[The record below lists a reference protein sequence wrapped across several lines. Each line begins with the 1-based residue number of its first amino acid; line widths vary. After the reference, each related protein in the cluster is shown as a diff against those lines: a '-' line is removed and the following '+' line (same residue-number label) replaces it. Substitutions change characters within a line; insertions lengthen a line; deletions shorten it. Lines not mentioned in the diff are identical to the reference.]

1 MIYFLLIFTGILYA
15 AQFYIGKR
23 LISSSD
29 IPDKFKR
36 AAWIILLLTP
46 LFTPISFIL
55 RFSGSQGIFVDILG
69 WIAFLNMGFFSLVIA
84 AVFFRD
90 ITLLIIKLVSKVWK
104 PQVFDHSRRA
114 FLGNSVNY
122 SIIGASALLTGYGF
136 YEARRQ
142 PDLQME
148 TIYLPKLP
156 PEFEGYRIAQ
166 FSDLHVGPTIKRSFA
181 ESVVRQINDLEPD
194 MIVFTGDLVDGTVN
208 GLKNDVAPLSELS
221 ARDGVFFV
229 TGNHEYYSG
238 ALSWIDEATRLGMH
252 VLLDEHTIINKGN
265 DHILLAGVTDYTA
278 ASMIP
283 EHVSDPH
290 KAILGAPDTAVKILL
305 AHQPKNIYQAA
316 DAGFDLQLSGH
327 THGGQYL
334 PWRYMVTLSQPYV
347 VGLNKHENTWIYV
360 NKGTGYWGP
369 PLRLGVPSEVTV
381 LTLTAKKDG
390 QKTVSV

>member
-1 MIYFLLIFTGILYA
+1 MIYFLIIFTGILYA

-23 LISSSD
+23 LISPSD
-29 IPDKFKR
+29 IPNKFKR

-55 RFSGSQGIFVDILG
+55 RFSGSQGVFVDILG
-69 WIAFLNMGFFSLVIA
+69 WIAFLNMGFFSFVIA
-84 AVFFRD
+84 VVFLRD
-90 ITLLIIKLVSKVWK
+90 ITVLIIKIVSKTWK
-104 PQVFDHSRRA
+104 PQVFDQSRRA
-114 FLGNSVNY
+114 FLGNGVNY

-156 PEFEGYRIAQ
+156 LEFEGYRIAQ
-166 FSDLHVGPTIKRSFA
+166 FSDLHVGPTIKRTFT
-181 ESVVRQINDLEPD
+181 ESVVRQINDLKPD
-194 MIVFTGDLVDGTVN
+194 MIVFTGDLVDGTVT
-208 GLKNDVAPLSELS
+208 GLKNDVAPLSALS
-221 ARDGVFFV
+221 ARDGIFFV

-238 ALSWIDEATRLGMH
+238 ALSWIEEVIRLGMH
-252 VLLDEHTIINKGN
+252 VLLDEHTIINKGK

-278 ASMIP
+278 SGIIP
-283 EHVSDPH
+283 DHVSDPH

-316 DAGFDLQLSGH
+316 AADFDLQLSGH

-347 VGLNKHENTWIYV
+347 VGLNKHKNTWIYV

-369 PLRLGVPSEVTV
+369 PLRLGVPSEVT
-381 LTLTAKKDG
+381 LITLTAKKNG
-390 QKTVSV
+390 

>member
-90 ITLLIIKLVSKVWK
+90 ITLLIIKLVSKAWK
-104 PQVFDHSRRA
+104 PKVFDHSRRA
-114 FLGNSVNY
+114 FLGNGVNY

-142 PDLQME
+142 PDLKME
-148 TIYLPKLP
+148 TIFLPKLP
-156 PEFEGYRIAQ
+156 PEFEGYQIAQ
-166 FSDLHVGPTIKRSFA
+166 FSDLHVGPTIKRSFT
-181 ESVVRQINDLEPD
+181 ESVVRQINALEPD

-221 ARDGVFFV
+221 ARNGVFFV

-238 ALSWIDEATRLGMH
+238 ALSWIDEANRLGMH

-390 QKTVSV
+390 QKTVSA